1 MFSMCKKTSAHLLFV
16 TIINP
21 VSTYRLAAGFEA
33 ALETA
38 TQSHQISEGPL
49 TDWARGKN
57 HFTDETSLQIKFV
70 PAREGAGACR
80 LVVPTIR
87 N

>member
-1 MFSMCKKTSAHLLFV
+1 MLLKMFSMCKKTSAHLLFV

-38 TQSHQISEGPL
+38 TVSSNF
-49 TDWARGKN
+49 RR
-57 HFTDETSLQIKFV
+57 SSY
-70 PAREGAGACR
+70 R
-80 LVVPTIR
+80 LG
-87 N
+87 